1 MDKGIFHN
9 SKLINDDFK
18 TKNSYPK
25 ANLNQKRN
33 PDINKLLNR
42 VKLNQLIEKKKQDY
56 LLQCR
61 NFINSLYGAFYINYK
76 ISRYPNYLFALKI
89 KPIINQQ

>member
-42 VKLNQLIEKKKQDY
+42 VKLNQLIEKKNKIIFCSAGIS
-56 LLQCR
+56 LIAFMGL
-61 NFINSLYGAFYINYK
+61 FIST
-76 ISRYPNYLFALKI
+76 I
-89 KPIINQQ
+89 K